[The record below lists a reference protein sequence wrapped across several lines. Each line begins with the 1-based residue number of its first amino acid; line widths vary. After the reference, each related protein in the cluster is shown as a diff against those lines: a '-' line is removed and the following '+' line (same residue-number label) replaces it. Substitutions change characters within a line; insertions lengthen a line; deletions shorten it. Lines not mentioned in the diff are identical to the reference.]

1 MGSTGR
7 VTPGTPAT
15 VTLSTANQ
23 IGMLL
28 FDGKKG
34 QMVSAVASGSTFGS
48 GCNFYI
54 YNPSNAVVLDSRG
67 SGTTQASGPCGSS
80 GGLLDSQVLPAS
92 GTYALL
98 ISPGNS
104 TGHATLTPYLFDDV
118 QGTVT
123 LNSSITATTS
133 VPGQNI
139 RYLLSGSANQHISI
153 SILTSTFTNCTLS
166 VFQPDGTAIINNGSC
181 SNTGS
186 FVDVPVL
193 SQNGFYTILLDPSG
207 TATGSVTFKVND
219 ATDITGTVLTD
230 GTQVTVNTTVPG
242 QNAKLTFAGTSGQQ
256 ISATFQD
263 VSFSSGITMTLL
275 DPNGVQV
282 NSTGNIGISTVFMED
297 ATYCRVGGS
306 GPQYLCGSITLPTT
320 GTYTVFLN
328 PAGAGIGQAKISVYS
343 VPADTAISSS
353 LGGAQISVPLNVP
366 GQNTKITFAGT
377 QNGRVGIAFNSAS
390 FTGSV
395 NSVGFKLQVLLPDGT
410 PLGGS
415 GGSAFS
421 FSSPTTSGFVDYNDI
436 YVFPTA
442 GTYTVTLDPSN
453 DSKGTVNVNLYDA
466 TDVSSTINADG
477 VAHNISTTSP
487 GQNVHLN
494 FSPTIGQRISALLS
508 SSTYPTQPSL
518 TLRRVDGSGNV
529 FNVASAGTDGA
540 NRFLDAV
547 TISQTGTYFL
557 FIDPNGTETGSSTV
571 SLYTVTDLSG
581 TIDPAGTPL
590 TATITT
596 PGQNGTFTFSGNSG
610 QSLTLTTSST
620 TFTSGRCLISILNPS
635 GSTVGS
641 RDCANNGSTS
651 WTLTQT
657 GTYKAFIDPT
667 LSSTGNATFSVR
679 VQ

>member
-1 MGSTGR
+1 
-7 VTPGTPAT
+7 
-15 VTLSTANQ
+15 
-23 IGMLL
+23 
-28 FDGKKG
+28 
-34 QMVSAVASGSTFGS
+34 
-48 GCNFYI
+48 
-54 YNPSNAVVLDSRG
+54 
-67 SGTTQASGPCGSS
+67 
-80 GGLLDSQVLPAS
+80 
-92 GTYALL
+92 
-98 ISPGNS
+98 
-104 TGHATLTPYLFDDV
+104 
-118 QGTVT
+118 
-123 LNSSITATTS
+123 
-133 VPGQNI
+133 
-139 RYLLSGSANQHISI
+139 
-153 SILTSTFTNCTLS
+153 
-166 VFQPDGTAIINNGSC
+166 
-181 SNTGS
+181 
-186 FVDVPVL
+186 
-193 SQNGFYTILLDPSG
+193 
-207 TATGSVTFKVND
+207 
-219 ATDITGTVLTD
+219 
-230 GTQVTVNTTVPG
+230 
-242 QNAKLTFAGTSGQQ
+242 
-256 ISATFQD
+256 
-263 VSFSSGITMTLL
+263 MTLL

-421 FSSPTTSGFVDYNDI
+421 FSPPTTSGFVDYNDI

-466 TDVSSTINADG
+466 TDASSTINADG

-529 FNVASAGTDGA
+529 FNLASAGADGA

-557 FIDPNGTETGSSTV
+557 FVDPNLTETGSSTV

-596 PGQNGTFTFSGNSG
+596 PGQNGTFTFSANSG

-620 TFTSGRCLISILNPS
+620 TFSSGRCLISVLNPS

-657 GTYKAFIDPT
+657 GTYKAFIDST